1 MKRIGLTFALVA
13 ALAVPATAA
22 AQDRPDREN
31 AGRHCKAL
39 RGDEVDVLR
48 RAFGTG
54 HLRAAR
60 RRCRSERAR
69 LKGRLLV
76 RAIRECRAERA
87 QDPAAFEEKY
97 APIEAARDEAG
108 EDRGEGRSEDTG
120 EGRDEGRDERRL
132 TAFVRCVRQKY
143 RELREEFANAAEECK
158 AERAED
164 RVAFRQKYG
173 TNRNRRNALG
183 KCVSEHVRAEEGE
196 PEDAPESEDAP
207 GRSETQP
214 ERPDHGRGR
223 GPREL

>member
-22 AQDRPDREN
+22 AHDRPDREN

-39 RGDEVDVLR
+39 GGDDVDVLR
-48 RAFGTG
+48 RAFGAG

-87 QDPAAFEEKY
+87 QDPVAFEEKY
-97 APIEAARDEAG
+97 APVEAARDEAG
-108 EDRGEGRSEDTG
+108 EEQS
-120 EGRDEGRDERRL
+120 EGRDERRL
-132 TAFVRCVRQKY
+132 SAFVRCVRQKY
-143 RELREEFANAAEECK
+143 GELRETFSNAAEECK

-164 RVAFRQKYG
+164 RVAFRAKYG

-183 KCVSEHVRAEEGE
+183 KCVSEHVRADEVGA
-196 PEDAPESEDAP
+196 PEDTPEGEDAP
-207 GRSETQP
+207 GRSETGP
-214 ERPDHGRGR
+214 ETERPEHGRGR